1 MTLTELRY
9 IVAVAEKRHFGQA
22 AEACHVSQPTLSVA
36 VKRLEEDLG
45 VTLFER
51 ARNEISLTAVGERV
65 VAQAQR
71 ALAEAAAVREV
82 ATASRDQLGDPLRLG
97 AIYTIGPYLLPQLI
111 PEVRN
116 RAPQMQLLI
125 SENYTHELRARL
137 RNGELDA
144 ILVALPFDEPGI
156 ETLPLYHEP
165 FMVLLPTSHPLSAR
179 QELDKQDLDE
189 ETVLLLGPGH
199 CFRDQVLDAC
209 PGCAHESDTQP
220 GLQKSLEGASLET
233 IRMMVSS
240 GVGVT
245 VLPCS
250 ATAVSQGDRLV
261 TLRRFASPVPGRD
274 VALAWRKS
282 FPRPRAIATIAESIR
297 HAPMSCVSKFSDT
310 TLPDTPTSL
319 LP

>member
-9 IVAVAEKRHFGQA
+9 IVAVADKRHFGQA
-22 AEACHVSQPTLSVA
+22 AEACFVSQPTLSVA
-36 VKRLEEDLG
+36 VKRLEEELG

-51 ARNEISLTAVGERV
+51 ARNEITLTPVGERV
-65 VAQAQR
+65 VEQARR

-82 ATASRDQLGDPLRLG
+82 ATASGNQLGDPLRLG

-111 PEVRN
+111 PEVHQ

-125 SENYTHELRARL
+125 SENYTHELRTRL
-137 RNGELDA
+137 KSGELDV
-144 ILVALPFDEPGI
+144 ILIALPFDEPGV

-165 FMVLLPTSHPLSAR
+165 FSVLLPKTHPLGKQKTIRAE
-179 QELDKQDLDE
+179 ELAK

-199 CFRDQVLDAC
+199 CFRDQVLEAC
-209 PGCAHESDTQP
+209 PMCASRADEGS
-220 GLQKSLEGASLET
+220 GLQQSLAGASLET

-250 ATAVSQGDRLV
+250 ATPASRGDPLV
-261 TLRRFASPVPGRD
+261 TIRPFNTPTPTPGRT

-282 FPRPRAIATIAESIR
+282 FPRPKAIEVIAEAV
-297 HAPMSCVSKFSDT
+297 HAARLDCTQAVK
-310 TLPDTPTSL
+310 
-319 LP
+319 

>member
-9 IVAVAEKRHFGQA
+9 IVAVASKRHFGQA

-36 VKRLEEDLG
+36 VKRLEDDLG
-45 VTLFER
+45 VVLFER
-51 ARNEISLTAVGERV
+51 SRNDITLTPAGERV
-65 VAQAQR
+65 VAQAQK

-82 ATASRDQLGDPLRLG
+82 ASASRDQLADPIRLG

-111 PEVRN
+111 PEVHQ

-125 SENYTHELRARL
+125 SENYTHELASRL
-137 RNGELDA
+137 KSGELDV
-144 ILVALPFDEPGI
+144 ILIALPFDEPNI

-165 FMVLLPTSHPLSAR
+165 FVVLLPKSHPLS
-179 QELDKQDLDE
+179 QKEQFENQDLAN

-199 CFRDQVLDAC
+199 CFRDQVLAAC
-209 PGCAHESDTQP
+209 PMCAPVSDRP
-220 GLQKSLEGASLET
+220 CLQQSLEGASLET

-240 GVGVT
+240 GVGIT

-250 ATAVSQGDRLV
+250 ASSASQHDRLV
-261 TLRRFASPVPGRD
+261 TIRRFEQPVPGRD

-282 FPRPRAIATIAESIR
+282 FPRPKAIEAIAEAIQQS
-297 HAPMSCVSKFSDT
+297 PMSCVMKFT
-310 TLPDTPTSL
+310 A
-319 LP
+319 